1 MEDLKKEDRRN
12 IKPKFIGTK
21 EEKAKGQGK
30 VVMINMSESSLDI
43 LRSKKAINIQQY
55 YTALRVRR
63 LWEQSR
69 IGNYTSNFNKVGDIS
84 GWNDMAP
91 DRIDAMYRLSK
102 LNKYIGELAS
112 NFLYRI
118 CVQDYTIKETSAM
131 YQVDRV
137 YLGKRFRE
145 AIDEAQVFFDKN
157 TI

>member
-63 LWEQSR
+63 LWEKSR
-69 IGNYTSNFNKVGDIS
+69 IGSYTSNFNKIGDTL
-84 GWNDMAP
+84 GWNDMAT
-91 DRIDAMYRLSK
+91 DRIDAMFKLSQ
-102 LNKYIGELAS
+102 LNKYIGELES

-145 AIDEAQVFFDKN
+145 AIDEAQVFFDKSC
-157 TI
+157 